1 MSSKQQCRPIKI
13 SDYEHEL
20 PHQQPSPGLRRQ
32 TRSRSA
38 PKYYIFVLALLCS
51 SGFLGCDKS
60 CFGAVAFAFPPPAA
74 PFHRCFTTF
83 PPFPAKASCHPPGK
97 QLHPTTKQTVLYAK
111 RPTKNTEKK
120 PTKITTTS
128 SNISTTADSSN
139 ALFGWFSLNDKEER
153 IAPGNISNKD
163 AANDTPDVLQP
174 LVLLLFSQFIL
185 FLGVGAV
192 IPSIP
197 LYGKE
202 IGLSGAAN
210 GVVISAPA
218 VALLALAKFSGNF
231 ADTAVET
238 TTSRSDNDSDSSD
251 SFFGNPGRKRAMM
264 IGMAVIVVSDIGTA
278 CAQSLPTLL
287 VARLGLGAGRGVS
300 EAGERGMLADLAG
313 QVPSLRGRALA
324 AQQAV
329 IALGIAIGA
338 PAGGVVIEQ
347 YGPRASFLCVSAAA
361 FCALV
366 LYAFLPETIGYNKE
380 SSVDDTAGQQ
390 QQSSTKEVVAWS
402 TLLKSNQWRGLAL
415 CQCGASFG
423 FACKIASIPILA
435 AATLPGGAIGA
446 GALLSAAGLSG
457 LVGAPLGGFISDQV
471 GSRVAAVASGLASS
485 AALLAVPLA
494 LSPSLA
500 SSYAPW
506 LQELILSTGGSG
518 SDGAMATINTPIG
531 DMGGTAVAFCSL
543 VVAWSTAVA
552 AQGPALTALAQELAP
567 AGSEATSLALPRAA
581 GDGTYI
587 VAPFILGIAADRAV
601 GMPGLECA
609 VAGSAA
615 LLGSLALGLL
625 GGVDKRND
633 SS

>member
-1 MSSKQQCRPIKI
+1 MKQDQLSKQ
-13 SDYEHEL
+13 
-20 PHQQPSPGLRRQ
+20 
-32 TRSRSA
+32 T
-38 PKYYIFVLALLCS
+38 LLYS
-51 SGFLGCDKS
+51 
-60 CFGAVAFAFPPPAA
+60 
-74 PFHRCFTTF
+74 
-83 PPFPAKASCHPPGK
+83 
-97 QLHPTTKQTVLYAK
+97 K
-111 RPTKNTEKK
+111 RPTKNPGNAAKSSR
-120 PTKITTTS
+120 TS

-139 ALFGWFSLNDKEER
+139 ALFGWFSRGKKETT
-153 IAPGNISNKD
+153 PDNNNTNYD
-163 AANDTPDVLQP
+163 PDNDTSDVLQP

-231 ADTAVET
+231 ADDAIGNTNG
-238 TTSRSDNDSDSSD
+238 DDSNKSILGS
-251 SFFGNPGRKRAMM
+251 PGRKRAMM

-278 CAQSLPTLL
+278 CAQSLPALL

-366 LYAFLPETIGYNKE
+366 LYAFLPETIGYSKE
-380 SSVDDTAGQQ
+380 RSANDATEQQ

-471 GSRVAAVASGLASS
+471 GSRVAAAASGLASS
-485 AALLAVPLA
+485 VALLAIPLA

-506 LQELILSTGGSG
+506 LQYFILRTDG
-518 SDGAMATINTPIG
+518 SDSESAMAVMSTPIG
-531 DMGGTAVAFCSL
+531 DMGGTAVAFCAL

-615 LLGSLALGLL
+615 LLGSLALAFL
-625 GGVDKRND
+625 GGYDK
-633 SS
+633 SSVSLDNRS